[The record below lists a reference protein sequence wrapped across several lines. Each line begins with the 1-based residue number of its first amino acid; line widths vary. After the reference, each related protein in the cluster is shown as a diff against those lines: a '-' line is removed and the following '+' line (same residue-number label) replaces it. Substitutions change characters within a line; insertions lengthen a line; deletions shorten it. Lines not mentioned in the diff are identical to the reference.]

1 MKCVMQNTIAF
12 KTKYRRKIISSGL
25 RKDIQ
30 GIIKDLCKRKEIEII
45 EGDMMPG
52 HIHLPVSVPPPYS
65 VPQIVV
71 YLKGK
76 SAMMV
81 FGRHANLKYR
91 FENRNFWA
99 ARYYASA
106 LGINTATVAKYIRGQ
121 EKQGQAEDSLRRKE
135 YEEPFKGSK

>member
-1 MKCVMQNTIAF
+1 MQNTIAF
-12 KTKYRRKIISSGL
+12 TPKYRRKIIYSGL

-91 FENRNFWA
+91 FEFLGGEVLRKRARNQYSNCSKIHTRTRK
-99 ARYYASA
+99 ARP
-106 LGINTATVAKYIRGQ
+106 G
-121 EKQGQAEDSLRRKE
+121 RR
-135 YEEPFKGSK
+135 

>member
-1 MKCVMQNTIAF
+1 MQNTIAF
-12 KTKYRRKIISSGL
+12 TPKYRRKIIYSGL

-45 EGDMMPG
+45 EGCMMPG

-76 SAMMV
+76 SCHD
-81 FGRHANLKYR
+81 GIR
-91 FENRNFWA
+91 A
-99 ARYYASA
+99 ARKLEIQVREQEF
-106 LGINTATVAKYIRGQ
+106 LGGEV
-121 EKQGQAEDSLRRKE
+121 LRKRARNQYSNCSKIHTRTRKAR
-135 YEEPFKGSK
+135 PGRR